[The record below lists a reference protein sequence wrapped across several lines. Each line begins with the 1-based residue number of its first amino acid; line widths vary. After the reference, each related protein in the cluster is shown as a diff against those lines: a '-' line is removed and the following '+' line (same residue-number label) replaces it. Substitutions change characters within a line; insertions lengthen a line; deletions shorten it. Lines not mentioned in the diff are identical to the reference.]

1 METHG
6 VHPQVFAE
14 ESNELSLFW
23 SNMGWLS
30 HGFEYNMTIW
40 VGYRVGYILEQY
52 GLVIARFRVH
62 YDNMGW
68 LSSWLYSG
76 AIWVGY
82 RTVSSTILQIFSEFL
97 VFCRPISQISEI
109 TAKHEKP
116 GKCR

>member
-30 HGFEYNMTIW
+30 HGFECNMTIW

-52 GLVIARFRVH
+52 GLVIARFRVQ
-62 YDNMGW
+62 YYKYFP
-68 LSSWLYSG
+68 SFSYS
-76 AIWVGY
+76 AD
-82 RTVSSTILQIFSEFL
+82 LFL
-97 VFCRPISQISEI
+97 RQV
-109 TAKHEKP
+109 K
-116 GKCR
+116 